1 MSRSRSGKEKE
12 KFSIPRIRERKAG
25 KGILPRTHLTAATTT
40 AGVALTPCGK
50 EKPSHRERT
59 SRHHACLTRGIG
71 AQGTVAQSARRR
83 RAQPRASTRAGE
95 GTGGGATISR
105 HGRHGRTLVLARCEA
120 REEKERGT
128 KQVSQGL
135 KVPRPWRGG
144 RTGQRRGRRPPPPSP
159 AIHGRC
165 CFAWKRKGERK
176 NKARGRRPFTAAH
189 RAAGGCVRAGHGGP
203 VATANGAAA
212 PPPLLGLVE
221 RTETEKG
228 RNVQGLR
235 AAMAWPWRGGWTG
248 RRGGEGPAAAPPDA
262 RGRDGREAIGLGFS
276 RERQPAPGFDPA
288 KSTESRR
295 IRSDGQDRPR
305 AAGGLFSDQEQR
317 RAGPIRRPGLR
328 FSGCRPRPPRIEG
341 PRAVFPAGPKNSMEK
356 F

>member
-1 MSRSRSGKEKE
+1 MAKKRRA
-12 KFSIPRIRERKAG
+12 AG
-25 KGILPRTHLTAATTT
+25 RG
-40 AGVALTPCGK
+40 
-50 EKPSHRERT
+50 
-59 SRHHACLTRGIG
+59 HHAAVHASPAELVLRAPSPSPLDGSVLS
-71 AQGTVAQSARRR
+71 QGRAR
-83 RAQPRASTRAGE
+83 APASGPA
-95 GTGGGATISR
+95 AAPPFSS
-105 HGRHGRTLVLARCEA
+105 GRHGRPPLPLCGAKA
-120 REEKERGT
+120 RE
-128 KQVSQGL
+128 
-135 KVPRPWRGG
+135 
-144 RTGQRRGRRPPPPSP
+144 RR
-159 AIHGRC
+159 
-165 CFAWKRKGERK
+165 GERK

-189 RAAGGCVRAGHGGP
+189 RAAGACVRTGHGGP

-212 PPPLLGLVE
+212 PPPRLGLVE

-228 RNVQGLR
+228 RDVQGLR

-248 RRGGEGPAAAPPDA
+248 RRGGECPAAAPPDT
-262 RGRDGREAIGLGFS
+262 RGRNGREAIGLGFS

-305 AAGGLFSDQEQR
+305 AAGGLFSAQEQQ

-328 FSGCRPRPPRIEG
+328 FSGCRPRLPRIEG